1 MAESIILDL
10 GAAIKGSSE
19 MKDAKYKDKLVLF
32 SVSWG
37 ASHPVVDA
45 PVAKQRSS
53 GDPHLSEITCTK
65 AWDLATCD
73 VLKTCLTGDALDKAV
88 LYFFRMQ
95 DGEPKPYITITLQE
109 PMIGSYNVS
118 GGGGDVPVE
127 TFTLNFTAI
136 QIDYVQQGTAAADAG
151 TATMSWDRRVAA
163 QKK

>member
-10 GAAIKGSSE
+10 GASIKGSSE

-32 SVSWG
+32 SVQWS
-37 ASHPVVDA
+37 AMHPLVDA
-45 PVAKQRSS
+45 PSNKQRSS
-53 GDPHLSEITCTK
+53 GDPHLSEISCTK

-73 VLKTCLTGDALDKAV
+73 IIKTCLIGDALDKAT

-95 DGEPKPYITITLQE
+95 DSEPKPYITITLME
-109 PMIGSYNVS
+109 PMIGNYSVSS
-118 GGGGDVPVE
+118 GGEVPTE

-151 TATMSWDRRVAA
+151 TATMSWDRKIAA